1 MSIKTV
7 ILPQLLMQAAV
18 YILLNA
24 GLRKKDCLESA
35 SIRLAEVLR
44 KTDHS
49 ARSAV

>member
-7 ILPQLLMQAAV
+7 ISPQLLMQAAV

-24 GLRKKDCLESA
+24 GLRKKESA

-44 KTDHS
+44 KTDNS
-49 ARSAV
+49 AWSAV